1 MATGNPAPPGGWTR
15 EQWLALIGV
24 LMGAAGVLAAVF
36 FGYFGGDQ
44 RDKSQEESAKE
55 AFASYLEAS
64 DTACAKYGPALA
76 ALGDGPWR
84 GDAAAYAAHLRRKSA
99 VLSAI
104 SRDWQAL
111 AVPYEEKKEDVAE
124 AQSLALASIREYEI
138 AADVM
143 ENDGE
148 TANVYM
154 AEGGRV
160 GLQAITKA
168 RTIGFRICP
177 GGR

>member
-1 MATGNPAPPGGWTR
+1 M
-15 EQWLALIGV
+15 
-24 LMGAAGVLAAVF
+24 
-36 FGYFGGDQ
+36 
-44 RDKSQEESAKE
+44 
-55 AFASYLEAS
+55 
-64 DTACAKYGPALA
+64 
-76 ALGDGPWR
+76 
-84 GDAAAYAAHLRRKSA
+84 
-99 VLSAI
+99 LSAI

-111 AVPYEEKKEDVAE
+111 AVPYEDKKEDVAE

-143 ENDGE
+143 ETDGE

-160 GLQAITKA
+160 GLQALTKA
-168 RTIGFRICP
+168 RTIGFKICP